1 MHAGAEPE
9 VYGWVCHVY
18 KISKLPQQGKGQGPQ
33 PAGGDWLSRRGG
45 SAGGES
51 AGVGDVARCC
61 PAMPVAGVGEVLRA
75 RGRLEKF
82 GAGATINRD
91 PKVYTSC
98 MANKI
103 KS

>member
-1 MHAGAEPE
+1 MHVA
-9 VYGWVCHVY
+9 
-18 KISKLPQQGKGQGPQ
+18 
-33 PAGGDWLSRRGG
+33 
-45 SAGGES
+45 

-61 PAMPVAGVGEVLRA
+61 PAVPVAGVGEVLRA

-82 GAGATINRD
+82 GAGATINRG

>member
-1 MHAGAEPE
+1 MAR
-9 VYGWVCHVY
+9 YTTCI
-18 KISKLPQQGKGQGPQ
+18 KFQRCRSRKKGKGHSPQ
-33 PAGGDWLSRRGG
+33 PAGGDRSSRRGG

-61 PAMPVAGVGEVLRA
+61 PAVLVTGVGEVLRA

-82 GAGATINRD
+82 GAGATINRG

>member
-1 MHAGAEPE
+1 MLSAVAEPGI
-9 VYGWVCHVY
+9 YGWVCHMY
-18 KISKLPQQGKGQGPQ
+18 KISKQPHQGKGQGPQ
-33 PAGGDWLSRRGG
+33 PAGG
-45 SAGGES
+45 ES
-51 AGVGDVARCC
+51 AAVGDVARCC
-61 PAMPVAGVGEVLRA
+61 PAVPVTGVGEVLRA

-82 GAGATINRD
+82 GAGAMINRG